1 MENLRYC
8 LNVNFLPQDT
18 YLLKAKI
25 GELHEQLSVVANNT
39 LSGNPYVMQ
48 ITSKS
53 FIGRFSQNQFKLI
66 CAQLP
71 FGLAVV
77 LNGKVRSD
85 HIILDLRLHPLIKFF
100 FYFFSSFLVVAFVL
114 SALQEFE
121 LISLVSTLLFLL
133 IVRFGFIGGA
143 YYQGKKLALSKLDL
157 LFNREYKS

>member
-85 HIILDLRLHPLIKFF
+85 HIILDLRLHPLIKFLF
-100 FYFFSSFLVVAFVL
+100 
-114 SALQEFE
+114 
-121 LISLVSTLLFLL
+121 LFLL
-133 IVRFGFIGGA
+133 IFSCCGFCFECIA
-143 YYQGKKLALSKLDL
+143 
-157 LFNREYKS
+157 RI